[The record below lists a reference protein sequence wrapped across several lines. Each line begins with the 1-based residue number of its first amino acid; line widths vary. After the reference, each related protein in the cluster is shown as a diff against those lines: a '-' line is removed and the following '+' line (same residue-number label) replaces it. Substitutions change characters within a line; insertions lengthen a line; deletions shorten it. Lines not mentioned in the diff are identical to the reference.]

1 MSNDNE
7 MTFEEKRELNKEKQ
21 RVKINQFV
29 EDLFRELN
37 KMGDEKE
44 VGELVIEAIQKQHRT
59 LQQNFFGQVICPI
72 ILDFA
77 KRYDEHRYDLR
88 NEASCKCANELKD
101 IVEKSYFPF
110 I

>member
-1 MSNDNE
+1 MMSNNDV
-7 MTFEEKRELNKEKQ
+7 KRA
-21 RVKINQFV
+21 KINQIV

-59 LQQNFFGQVICPI
+59 LQQNFFGQVLCPV

-77 KRYDEHRYDLR
+77 KRYEEHKYDLR